1 MTPTAPI
8 TATESTSSLDYAIM
22 RVGEHFA
29 DVLYFDLGR
38 YLIAAGV
45 LTLFL
50 LVFRSW
56 SQARRIQR
64 KRTASRGDYV
74 REIASSFRTVI
85 VFAFVTLITLVGREV
100 GLIELKLESAPLFTV
115 AWQFALIV
123 LVHDAYFYWIHR
135 AMHTKALFKISH
147 LHHHKSRTPTPWTAY
162 SFATLEAVVEAA
174 YMPLFLII
182 TSLFGLQYAGFAVF
196 LFLWHMIIRN
206 VMAHAGSEL
215 FPAGWVD
222 NPLTNWISTT
232 THHDLHHSSG
242 HNYGFYFTFWDRM
255 MGTEHPRYAEEFR
268 RHAKPLFGASIP
280 SFSLPQFS
288 RSNAERVSVMAAA
301 LLAAAAT
308 VNGWLVAID
317 PAFI

>member
-1 MTPTAPI
+1 M
-8 TATESTSSLDYAIM
+8 
-22 RVGEHFA
+22 
-29 DVLYFDLGR
+29 
-38 YLIAAGV
+38 
-45 LTLFL
+45 
-50 LVFRSW
+50 
-56 SQARRIQR
+56 
-64 KRTASRGDYV
+64 
-74 REIASSFRTVI
+74 
-85 VFAFVTLITLVGREV
+85 
-100 GLIELKLESAPLFTV
+100 IELKLDSASPLTL
-115 AWQFALIV
+115 AWQFAVIV

-135 AMHTKALFKISH
+135 AMHTKALFKIAH

-222 NPLTNWISTT
+222 NPLTSWISTT

-242 HNYGFYFTFWDRM
+242 HNYGFYFTFWDKL

-268 RHAKPLFGASIP
+268 KNAKPFFGARVP
-280 SFSLPQFS
+280 SLHLPQLS
-288 RSNAERVSVMAAA
+288 RSKAERVSVLVAAVS
-301 LLAAAAT
+301 AAAASA
-308 VNGWLVAID
+308 NLWLVTVD